1 MADCCCFSLSTLTHM
16 RRMALHAE
24 TALVVG
30 DELSAFFNKLAVDL
44 EGVNFTFQSMRIMG
58 NGTG

>member
-1 MADCCCFSLSTLTHM
+1 
-16 RRMALHAE
+16 MALHAE